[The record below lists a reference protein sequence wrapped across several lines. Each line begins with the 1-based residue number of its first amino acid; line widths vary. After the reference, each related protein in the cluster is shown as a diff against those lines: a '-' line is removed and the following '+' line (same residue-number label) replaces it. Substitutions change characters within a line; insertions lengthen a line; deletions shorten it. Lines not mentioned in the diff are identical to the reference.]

1 MASGLFF
8 VAASAP
14 LVAFS
19 AASRKEILMLTWTYL
34 IIAIAAELF
43 GTMALKLSEGFTKVW
58 WTIGMAAGYVVAFV
72 LLGIVVKTMPVGL
85 AYAVWAGLGTLGAV
99 IISIVFFK
107 SESNYLVWIGSLMI
121 IGGVV
126 VLNLGSK
133 AH

>member
-1 MASGLFF
+1 
-8 VAASAP
+8 
-14 LVAFS
+14 
-19 AASRKEILMLTWTYL
+19 MLTWTYL

-43 GTMALKLSEGFTKVW
+43 GTMALKLSEGFTKIW
-58 WTIGMAAGYVVAFV
+58 WTVGMAAGYMLAFF
-72 LLGIVVKTMPVGL
+72 LLGLVVKEMPVGL

-126 VLNLGSK
+126 LLNLGSK

>member
-58 WTIGMAAGYVVAFV
+58 WTVGMAAGYVVAFV

>member
-58 WTIGMAAGYVVAFV
+58 WTVGMAAGYVLAFF
-72 LLGIVVKTMPVGL
+72 LLGLVVKEMPVGL

-126 VLNLGSK
+126 LLNLGSK